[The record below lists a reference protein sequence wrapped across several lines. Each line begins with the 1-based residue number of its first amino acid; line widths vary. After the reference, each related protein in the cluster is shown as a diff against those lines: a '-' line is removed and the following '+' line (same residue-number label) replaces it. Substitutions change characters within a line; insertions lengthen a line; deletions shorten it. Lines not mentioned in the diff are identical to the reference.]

1 MVLNRLISFLRDFK
15 TYLIY
20 LSINQLPILDNN
32 NISLLINKKSFIFK
46 FNKLKYLIILLS
58 S

>member
-1 MVLNRLISFLRDFK
+1 MVLNKLISSLCDFK

-20 LSINQLPILDNN
+20 LPINQLPILDNN
-32 NISLLINKKSFIFK
+32 NIILLINKKSFIFK
-46 FNKLKYLIILLS
+46 FNKLKYLIILCS